1 MKSRT
6 LVYPGDY
13 GPIHVFQIYHIQ
25 TAFDDN
31 GCSHEYQCDMGYMEG
46 CVYVQFVKAGL
57 TDHN

>member
-1 MKSRT
+1 M
-6 LVYPGDY
+6 YPGDY
-13 GPIHVFQIYHIQ
+13 GPINVFQIYHIQ

-46 CVYVQFVKAGL
+46 CVFVKAGL